1 MNERFKVVVTGAT
14 GMVGEGVLHECLK
27 HPGIE
32 KVLFVGRKSCGVQ
45 HEKLTEVMLGDFL
58 NPEQIA
64 NQLFNYDACLF
75 CLGVS
80 SLGMKEEEYKK
91 LTYLLT
97 TGFAKTFL
105 KTNPGSSFVYVSGA
119 GTDSSE
125 RGKSMWARIKGQ
137 TENELLSMGF
147 RQAYM
152 FRPGYI
158 QPAAGMKFTIPMY
171 RYVKWSYPF
180 LRKAFPKYV
189 SALEEIGLAMIHC
202 IRNGYQKN
210 ILEVSDINDAA
221 AREHQWLRNPIIP
234 EKTIEDVNNEESR
247 SGILPDR
254 DLKKNLGCG

>member
-1 MNERFKVVVTGAT
+1 MIGRLKVVVTGAT

-27 HPGIE
+27 HPSIE

-45 HEKLTEVMLGDFL
+45 HEKLIEVTLTDFL
-58 NPEQIA
+58 KPDQLG

-80 SLGMKEEEYKK
+80 SLGMKEDEYRK

-125 RGKSMWARIKGQ
+125 HGKSMWARIKGQ
-137 TENELLSMGF
+137 TENELLRMGF

-158 QPAAGMKFTIPMY
+158 QPAVGMKFTLPMY
-171 RYVKWSYPF
+171 RYVKWSYPL
-180 LRKAFPKYV
+180 LRKAFPNYV
-189 SALEEIGLAMIHC
+189 SALEEIGLGMIHC
-202 IRNGYQKN
+202 IRNGYPKN
-210 ILEVSDINDAA
+210 ILEVGDINEAA
-221 AREHQWLRNPIIP
+221 ALERHWLKNPVIP
-234 EKTIEDVNNEESR
+234 EKSFEDANKDESR